1 MPFTGDL
8 EHLSIIDVV
17 QLLHAARKSGT
28 LTVTGGKGQCQLVFD
43 DGFITSANHFDNS
56 LRIGRILVEARALT
70 ESALGEALREQA
82 AAGGKRRP
90 LVAMLIES
98 GRVKREEAYRGLETL
113 LELTIVEV
121 LTWNSGSFTLD
132 VGTVAA
138 ADDYRY
144 FPEKL
149 NQGIQFHTENVLMDA
164 LRIYDEKK
172 RDGTLAEVGFAG
184 PPSAWDQ
191 ESGAVGVLSANDLGL
206 ADVEGLERRISGV
219 FTALEDSAAGGGHR
233 GALDRLAPELG
244 VAGRG
249 RLAALLEG
257 LPPRAHR
264 GAGAPLYAVIYS
276 GDELLTYCL
285 AAACRHEGISVFATS
300 EEKDIDA
307 VVEHCRAKGGVPALV
322 LDAPAAGDPRFSREA
337 LAALRR
343 RTRERH
349 RHLCMLQL
357 SGPGGRILPDEPTEG
372 VVAVLAHPRP
382 ERGAPTFV
390 EDFAAFLATLPA
402 RLGEYVRDQ
411 RDWCVTS
418 LSGGLAAVRE
428 LRDAPAV
435 PLALLNAVA
444 GACDRALTLVVRGS
458 ELIPE
463 RGIGFSTSA
472 GREPQLLAGQP
483 LRIPLG
489 EAALLADVLERG
501 RCRWVPAGA
510 GALELLLARIGAPRH
525 PEALLVPLCAAGRGV
540 SLTYADFGQ
549 GEAAPVDL
557 DLLEILAAQAG
568 LKLESILYR
577 ARAEKHAPR
586 KEDLSTNRH
595 AGASPWT

>member
-17 QLLHAARKSGT
+17 QLLHATRKSGT

-56 LRIGRILVEARALT
+56 LRIGRILVEAKALT

-82 AAGGKRRP
+82 AAGAKRRP
-90 LVAMLIES
+90 LVATLIES

-121 LTWNSGSFTLD
+121 LTWKSGSFTLD
-132 VGTVAA
+132 VGTAAA

-149 NQGIQFHTENVLMDA
+149 NQGIRFHTENVLMDA

-172 RDGTLAEVGFAG
+172 RDGTLAEIGFAA
-184 PPSAWDQ
+184 PPSALDR
-191 ESGAVGVLSANDLGL
+191 ESGAVGVLSAADLGL
-206 ADVEGLERRISGV
+206 ADVEGLERRIPGV
-219 FTALEDSAAGGGHR
+219 FTALEDRAGGGHR
-233 GALDRLAPELG
+233 GALDRLAPDLG
-244 VAGRG
+244 DAGRE

-257 LPPRAHR
+257 LPPRAHG
-264 GAGAPLYAVIYS
+264 GAGPPLFAVLYS

-300 EEKDIDA
+300 EEKDLDA
-307 VVEHCRAKGGVPALV
+307 GVEHCRAKGGVPALV

-343 RTRERH
+343 RARERH
-349 RHLCMLQL
+349 RHLCVLQL
-357 SGPGGRILPDEPTEG
+357 SGREGRILPDAPAGG
-372 VVAVLAHPRP
+372 VFAVLAHPRP

-390 EDFAAFLATLPA
+390 EDFAAFLAALPA
-402 RLGEYVRDQ
+402 GLGECVRDQ
-411 RDWCVTS
+411 RDWCVAS
-418 LSGGLAAVRE
+418 LVGGLAAVRE

-435 PLALLNAVA
+435 PLALLRAVA

-463 RGIGFSTSA
+463 RGIGFSADA
-472 GREPQLLAGQP
+472 GREPQLLAGPP

-489 EAALLADVLERG
+489 GAALLAEVLEKG
-501 RCRWVPAGA
+501 GCRWVPAGA

-525 PEALLVPLCAAGRGV
+525 PEALLVPLRAADRGV
-540 SLTYADFGQ
+540 SLTYADFGR
-549 GEAAPVDL
+549 GGAAPVDL
-557 DLLEILAAQAG
+557 DLLELFAAQAG

-586 KEDLSTNRH
+586 KEDLPTNRH